1 MQGSPPP
8 QNGSMQ
14 GNPPPRQVIPDN
26 VWGLETPQQAI
37 FPPQG
42 QGMEVGYYPSTNATT
57 ALILSIVGLATGF
70 ACFPLC
76 GLLAIP
82 GLVMGNSAVNLT
94 KSMPG
99 HPDTGTAKAA
109 QVIGWITL
117 GLMLLALALFA
128 LFIVIELQGGNA
140 W

>member
-8 QNGSMQ
+8 QQIIQ
-14 GNPPPRQVIPDN
+14 GG
-26 VWGLETPQQAI
+26 VWENTPQQAG
-37 FPPQG
+37 FPAQG
-42 QGMEVGYYPSTNATT
+42 IPVAYYPSTNATT
-57 ALILSIVGLATGF
+57 ALVFSIVGLASGF

-82 GLVMGNSAVNLT
+82 GVIMGHSAVNLT

-99 HPDTGTAKAA
+99 HPDTGAAKAA

-117 GLMLLALALFA
+117 GLLLLAFAVFA
-128 LFIVIELQGGNA
+128 LFVVIELQGGNT

>member
-8 QNGSMQ
+8 QQIIQ
-14 GNPPPRQVIPDN
+14 GG
-26 VWGLETPQQAI
+26 VWEAPPQQAG

-42 QGMEVGYYPSTNATT
+42 IQVAYYPSTNATT
-57 ALILSIVGLATGF
+57 ALIFSIVGLASGF

-82 GLVMGNSAVNLT
+82 GVIMGNSAVSLT

-99 HPDTGTAKAA
+99 HPDTGTAKVA

-117 GLMLLALALFA
+117 GLMLLAIAIFA
-128 LFIVIELQGGNA
+128 VFIMIEVQGLS
-140 W
+140 

>member
-8 QNGSMQ
+8 RQIIQ
-14 GNPPPRQVIPDN
+14 GG
-26 VWGLETPQQAI
+26 VWENIPQQAG
-37 FPPQG
+37 FPTQG
-42 QGMEVGYYPSTNATT
+42 IPVAYYPPTNATT
-57 ALILSIVGLATGF
+57 ALILSIVGLASGV

-82 GLVMGNSAVNLT
+82 GVIMGNSAVNFT

-99 HPDTGTAKAA
+99 HPDTGAAKVA

-117 GLMLLALALFA
+117 GLLLLGLAFVSLF
-128 LFIVIELQGGNA
+128 VISEL
-140 W
+140 